1 LPSSPVA
8 QSSWQIGEGANFE
21 ALIIPASVNY
31 VGKGANLYRV
41 GLKPTGAAHVVT
53 KYLRTTWLWDKV
65 RVQGGAY
72 GGLCSL
78 DHRSGNFTFLSYRD
92 PNLLETIDIYDQT
105 PDFLKR
111 TELNESE
118 LTRSIIGA
126 IGDIDAYQLPDA
138 KGYTSMQ
145 RYLAGEADDIRQRR
159 RDEIL
164 GARIADFRAFADA
177 LSELIDHGQV
187 VVLGSEQAIRA
198 VNARRP
204 GFLHIV
210 QVG

>member
-1 LPSSPVA
+1 L
-8 QSSWQIGEGANFE
+8 
-21 ALIIPASVNY
+21 
-31 VGKGANLYRV
+31 
-41 GLKPTGAAHVVT
+41 GLKPSGAAQVVT

-78 DHRSGNFTFLSYRD
+78 DHRTGNFTFLSYRD
-92 PNLLETIDIYDQT
+92 PNLLETLDIYDNT

-111 TELNESE
+111 TELDETE
-118 LTRSIIGA
+118 LTRSIIGT
-126 IGDIDAYQLPDA
+126 IGDVDAYQLPDA
-138 KGYTSMQ
+138 KGYTSMK
-145 RYLAGEADDIRQRR
+145 RYLTGEGDDIRQRW

-187 VVLGSEQAIRA
+187 LVLGSEQAIRA
-198 VNARRP
+198 ANARRP
-204 GFLHIV
+204 GFLHV
-210 QVG
+210 AQVV